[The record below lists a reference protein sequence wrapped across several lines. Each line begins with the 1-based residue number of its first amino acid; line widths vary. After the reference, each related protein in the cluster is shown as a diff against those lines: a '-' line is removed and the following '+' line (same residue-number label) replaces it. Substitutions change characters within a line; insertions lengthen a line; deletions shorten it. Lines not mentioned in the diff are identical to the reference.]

1 MKQIESVRVLTVG
14 TTAQSAHVQGLAF
27 LVENNSDSA
36 AVYFK
41 EKRDD
46 GEDVTSANGW
56 VLSPGG
62 ATVLPLTVREL
73 SAAASAADTDARVL
87 VLDEE

>member
-1 MKQIESVRVLTVG
+1 MYKIEKVIALTLG
-14 TTAQSAHVQGLAF
+14 TQAQTVNIGGLGC